1 VKQGILHS
9 HGESVSC
16 GLCSCNESLP
26 EVGFRASKN
35 PFTAERSSAMSMKN
49 VEITLDASL
58 IEDSPQQA
66 AGNALAFAV
75 QRSFGPR

>member
-1 VKQGILHS
+1 
-9 HGESVSC
+9 
-16 GLCSCNESLP
+16 
-26 EVGFRASKN
+26 
-35 PFTAERSSAMSMKN
+35 MSMKN